1 LLRLDRAGRVNAK
14 FLDRLRTELDVR
26 RTTTGLRRDLVA
38 SGIQGPTL
46 RVDGE
51 ILVNFASNDYLGL
64 AADPEVLESAQRALR
79 DLGLGVTAGR
89 VLCGTREIHGEL
101 EAAIAELVGAEDAV
115 LYGSC
120 FDANLGTFGALLGR
134 DDAVFSDGLN
144 HASLIDGI
152 RLTSA
157 RRNVFGH
164 ADLDELE
171 GRLAACADARHRLIV
186 TDGVFSMDGD
196 VAALPQLTELA
207 ERYDAAL
214 MVDDSHATGVLGATG
229 AGTAEY
235 YGLDGGVDVLTGTL
249 GKALGGGA
257 GGFVAGSHVVV
268 ETLRQASRPYI
279 FTNAMAPPLAAA
291 ALTAIRIARGRPE
304 LRERL
309 AANTAW
315 LRKALLVLGYDVLP
329 GEHPIIP
336 VMLRG
341 DSLARDVAA
350 SLRRDGVLAFALSHP
365 VVPTGEERI
374 RVQVSASHTAGQLE
388 LAAAAFGRARTM
400 VASA

>member
-1 LLRLDRAGRVNAK
+1 MNATL
-14 FLDRLRTELDVR
+14 LDRLRTDLDVR
-26 RTTTGLRRDLVA
+26 RESTGLRRDLVA

-46 RVDGE
+46 RVGGE

-101 EAAIAELVGAEDAV
+101 EAAIADLVGAEDAV
-115 LYGSC
+115 LYSSC
-120 FDANLGTFGALLGR
+120 FDANLGTFDALLGR
-134 DDAVFSDGLN
+134 DDAVFSDALN

-157 RRNVFGH
+157 RRYVFGH

-171 GRLAACADARHRLIV
+171 RNLAACADARHRLIV

-196 VAALPQLTELA
+196 IAALPQLAELA
-207 ERYDAAL
+207 QHYDAAL

-235 YGLDGGVDVLTGTL
+235 YGLDGRIDVLTGTL

-257 GGFVAGSHVVV
+257 GGFVAGSHAVV
-268 ETLRQASRPYI
+268 ETLRQVSRPYI
-279 FTNAMAPPLAAA
+279 FTNAMSPPLAAA
-291 ALTAIRIARGRPE
+291 ALTAIRIARGHPE

-315 LRKALLVLGYDVLP
+315 LRTALQDLGYDVLP

-341 DSLARDVAA
+341 GSLARDVAA
-350 SLRRDGVLAFALSHP
+350 ALRRDGVLAFALSHP
-365 VVPTGEERI
+365 VVPAGEERI
-374 RVQVSASHTAGQLE
+374 RVQVSASHTTNQLE
-388 LAAAAFGRARTM
+388 LAAAAFGRAYAVM
-400 VASA
+400 AGV

>member
-1 LLRLDRAGRVNAK
+1 MTL
-14 FLDRLRTELDVR
+14 LDRLRTDLDVR
-26 RTTTGLRRDLVA
+26 RETTGLRRDLVA

-46 RVDGE
+46 RVGRE

-79 DLGLGVTAGR
+79 DQGLGVTAGR

-101 EAAIAELVGAEDAV
+101 EAAIAELVRAEDAV

-120 FDANLGTFGALLGR
+120 FDANLGTFDALLGP
-134 DDAVFSDGLN
+134 DDAVFSDALN

-152 RLTSA
+152 RLSSA
-157 RRNVFGH
+157 RRSVFGH
-164 ADLDELE
+164 ADLDELAR
-171 GRLAACADARHRLIV
+171 RLAASADARHRLIV

-196 VAALPQLTELA
+196 IAALPQLSELA
-207 ERYDAAL
+207 DHYDAAL
-214 MVDDSHATGVLGATG
+214 MVDDSHATGVLGTTG
-229 AGTAEY
+229 AGTSES
-235 YGLDGGVDVLTGTL
+235 YGLDGRVDVLTGTL

-257 GGFVAGSHVVV
+257 GGFVAGSHAVV
-268 ETLRQASRPYI
+268 ETLRQVSRPYI

-315 LRKALLVLGYDVLP
+315 LRRTLLDLGYDVLP

-341 DSLARDVAA
+341 SLAREVAA
-350 SLRRDGVLAFALSHP
+350 ALRREGVLAFALSYP
-365 VVPTGEERI
+365 VVPVGEERI
-374 RVQVSASHTAGQLE
+374 RVQVSASHTTEQLE
-388 LAAAAFGRARTM
+388 LAAAAFGRAHAVM
-400 VASA
+400 AGA